1 MEDRLK
7 RYAEPPAG
15 FRAAE
20 LLSDLAPLTSSCA
33 AYKSS
38 DDSKIRHGIDEL
50 ERWIEIAAPKVASA
64 YPHLPMHEEVL
75 RSIPQNLRAS
85 LALCREVGSANNGQR
100 DWSKYKKTRDLL
112 ASEYALALKAI
123 APQQK
128 LVVWA
133 HVSHLF
139 YDSNGK
145 NTSVGEL
152 LHRELG
158 NRLYTVGVFALG
170 GGTVALFS
178 DVNEDFG
185 YTPIYG
191 TSSAILTFLA
201 KGCLDTC
208 FVNLK
213 NIRPSSP
220 LTQSQDV
227 WIESRTQSIHLAS
240 EFDGVVWVRHIHPP
254 RLQLRLPL
262 LLFIFFKHYLK
273 PAASVLGTAGFLL
286 LLWITFRRRSHL
298 RKPQGLQP

>member
-1 MEDRLK
+1 MDRDCGTQGSK
-7 RYAEPPAG
+7 RISPPTHARRGSSFDPAKPSRFIGSVPRSRVGKQWPAG
-15 FRAAE
+15 LVQVQEDARSARFGIR
-20 LLSDLAPLTSSCA
+20 SCA
-33 AYKSS
+33 QS
-38 DDSKIRHGIDEL
+38 H
-50 ERWIEIAAPKVASA
+50 
-64 YPHLPMHEEVL
+64 
-75 RSIPQNLRAS
+75 RATAKARCMGS
-85 LALCREVGSANNGQR
+85 L
-100 DWSKYKKTRDLL
+100 
-112 ASEYALALKAI
+112 
-123 APQQK
+123 
-128 LVVWA
+128 
-133 HVSHLF
+133 SHLF